1 MLLLKLIHQTPQSCH
16 HIETSQLIYRSNQ
29 LTGFCMVITLAFNEL
44 SNSSPLKS
52 ENNSVKTVKSYQF
65 FSREMSFLAFTEKFN
80 FCWKLHN
87 EENLFFEKASQVDR
101 YIMNWASSL
110 FFRVSIIRMAK
121 FKIVFKQMH
130 EIRQK
135 NFEKNQICNNLVFT
149 QMVFTFY

>member
-1 MLLLKLIHQTPQSCH
+1 
-16 HIETSQLIYRSNQ
+16 
-29 LTGFCMVITLAFNEL
+29 
-44 SNSSPLKS
+44 
-52 ENNSVKTVKSYQF
+52 
-65 FSREMSFLAFTEKFN
+65 MSFLAFTEKFN

-110 FFRVSIIRMAK
+110 SFRVSIIRMVK

-135 NFEKNQICNNLVFT
+135 KFEKNEICNKLG
-149 QMVFTFY
+149 FYLDGFYFLTKFPQEISNAFNVS